1 VTEAQVHKSSLC
13 PDCKKKKAELAEIAF
28 LRQKKILMERALL
41 REKLEEQIYSRVSK
55 CIEVLLKKPDT
66 HYNWRILKPDFS
78 LIYSNVI
85 KLIWMQYSSK
95 WNLAP
100 CCYEA
105 MRLACWSSNLSLLD
119 LYKLKVFFMM
129 SWNCFGCILISS
141 PQFFWWTVQNKK
153 ANNRM
158 M

>member
-1 VTEAQVHKSSLC
+1 MTEAQVHKSSLC

-55 CIEVLLKKPDT
+55 CIEVLLKKTDT

-105 MRLACWSSNLSLLD
+105 MRLAC
-119 LYKLKVFFMM
+119 
-129 SWNCFGCILISS
+129 
-141 PQFFWWTVQNKK
+141 
-153 ANNRM
+153 
-158 M
+158 